1 MASCDKIK
9 RYIKRGID
17 MKNIKSNLRYFL
29 SRVDHSTQLTAA
41 SLIVMLLSIF
51 IVGVIH
57 GAVSGYIQ
65 AILVV
70 ISLILFVYLFL
81 LLGEKA
87 GKYTTDLQYRID
99 RGTDNSFVEYPLGIL
114 LYDEDRQVQWVNP
127 YFVEKTGLEPIY
139 SMNIADISPELL
151 SFVTTDEEEDAEHG
165 SSKTIKIGHKYYLV
179 QVQRELRV
187 IYLFE
192 ITQYSEMENRYENN
206 RSVIGQVYL
215 DNYAEITQSMSDRD
229 VSNLDNYVTNELTN
243 WATHEKM
250 YLKRIDDD
258 HFFILAY
265 SGKLFNAEEQGFK
278 VLDTIREYTSQ
289 QNVPLT
295 LSMGFSYGVDD
306 LSVLSE
312 EAQKNLN
319 LALGRGGDQVVVRG
333 IGEKARFYGG
343 NTDPMEK
350 RTRVRARMISE
361 ALQELLKDSD
371 QVIVMGH
378 NHPDMDVIGSSLGI
392 RRIAAMNNTPCKIVV
407 DRKSLHTDVARLLDL
422 IKKEDPEA
430 DKDIITSDE
439 SNNAVTSNTLLVMV
453 DHSKQSISINPK
465 LFEQGS
471 EKIVVID
478 HHRRGEEFPE
488 NPMLIYIEPYASSTS
503 ELITEMLEYQPKNKK
518 SIDKIEATS
527 MLAGITVDTKS
538 FSLRTGT
545 RTFDAASYLRSV
557 GADETLI
564 QEILKENVNSFIER
578 NHLIESI
585 TMVGDNMA
593 VCFGENDKNYDPVI
607 VAQAADTLLSL
618 NGVEASFVISKR
630 PDGRVGI
637 SARSLGKVNVQVIM
651 EKMGGGGHL
660 SDAAT
665 QIPDASV
672 DDAKEQLI
680 EVLSDMQN
688 NK

>member
-1 MASCDKIK
+1 
-9 RYIKRGID
+9 
-17 MKNIKSNLRYFL
+17 MKKLKSNLKFFL
-29 SRVDHSTQLTAA
+29 SRVDHSTQLTAV
-41 SLIVMLLSIF
+41 SLIVMLLSILV
-51 IVGVIH
+51 VGLFH
-57 GAVSGYIQ
+57 GSISGYIQ
-65 AILVV
+65 AILVI
-70 ISLILFVYLFL
+70 ISLVLFVYLFL

-87 GKYTTDLQYRID
+87 GKYTNNLQYRID

-114 LYDEDRQVQWVNP
+114 LYDTDKQIQWVNP
-127 YFVEKTGLEPIY
+127 YFVEKTGFNPSN
-139 SMNIADISPELL
+139 SMSVKDISAELSKL
-151 SFVTTDEEEDAEHG
+151 IDEDNHAD
-165 SSKTIKIGHKYYLV
+165 SKTIQIDDKYFLV
-179 QVQRELRV
+179 QVQSELKV

-192 ITQYSEMENRYENN
+192 ITHYSKIEKRYEDN

-229 VSNLDNYVTNELTN
+229 VSNLDNYITNELSN
-243 WATHEKM
+243 WASKEQM
-250 YLKRIDDD
+250 FLKRIDDD
-258 HFFILAY
+258 HFFIMAY
-265 SGKLFNAEEQGFK
+265 TGRIFDMEKNGFK
-278 VLDTIREYTSQ
+278 ILDVIREFTSQ

-306 LSVLSE
+306 LHKLND

-319 LALGRGGDQVVVRG
+319 LALGRGGDQVVVKE

-378 NHPDMDVIGSSLGI
+378 SHPDMDVLGSSLGI
-392 RRIAAMNNTPCKIVV
+392 RRIAMMNNTPCKVV
-407 DRKSLHTDVARLLDL
+407 INPNTLHSDVSRLLGMID
-422 IKKEDPEA
+422 KDPEIK
-430 DKDIITSDE
+430 KDIITPDE
-439 SNNAVTSNTLLVMV
+439 SIAIRTSKTLIVMV
-453 DHSKQSISINPK
+453 DHSKQSISINPDLYK
-465 LFEQGS
+465 GEN

-478 HHRRGEEFPE
+478 HHRRSEEFPE

-518 SIDKIEATS
+518 AIEKIEATAL
-527 MLAGITVDTKS
+527 LAGITVDTKS

-557 GADETLI
+557 GADETVI
-564 QEILKENVNSFIER
+564 QNVLKENIDSFIQR
-578 NHLIESI
+578 NHLIETV
-585 TMVGDNMA
+585 TMVNGNMA
-593 VCFGENDKNYDPVI
+593 VCFGEEDKSYDPVI

-618 NGVEASFVISKR
+618 DNVEASFVISKR

-637 SARSLGKVNVQVIM
+637 SARSLGNVNVQVIM
-651 EKMGGGGHL
+651 EKLGGGGHL

-665 QIPDASV
+665 QIPDSTV
-672 DDAKEQLI
+672 DDVKRQLI
-680 EVLSDMQN
+680 DVLTGSD
-688 NK
+688 KK

>member
-1 MASCDKIK
+1 MKKIK
-9 RYIKRGID
+9 A
-17 MKNIKSNLRYFL
+17 NLKFFL
-29 SRVDHSTQLTAA
+29 SRVDHSTQLTAV
-41 SLIVMLLSIF
+41 SLIVMLFSIL
-51 IVGVIH
+51 IVGLIH
-57 GAVSGYIQ
+57 GSVAGYIQ
-65 AILVV
+65 AILII

-87 GKYTTDLQYRID
+87 GKYTNNLQYRID

-114 LYDEDRQVQWVNP
+114 LYDSDKQIQWVNP
-127 YFVEKTGLEPIY
+127 YFVEETGFNPAN
-139 SMNIADISPELL
+139 SMTIADVSSEL
-151 SFVTTDEEEDAEHG
+151 SSMIDNEVDAGDTTIQIDD
-165 SSKTIKIGHKYYLV
+165 KYYLV
-179 QVQRELRV
+179 RVQAELKV
-187 IYLFE
+187 IYLMN
-192 ITQYSEMENRYENN
+192 ITHYTKIEKRYEEN

-229 VSNLDNYVTNELTN
+229 VSNLDNYITNELSN
-243 WATHEKM
+243 WASEQQM
-250 YLKRIDDD
+250 FLKRIDDD
-258 HFFILAY
+258 HFFIMAY
-265 SGKLFNAEEQGFK
+265 TGRIFDMEKNGFK
-278 VLDTIREYTSQ
+278 ILDVIREYTSQ

-306 LSVLSE
+306 LHKLND

-319 LALGRGGDQVVVRG
+319 LALGRGGDQVVVKE

-378 NHPDMDVIGSSLGI
+378 SHPDMDVLGSSLGI
-392 RRIAAMNNTPCKIVV
+392 RRISMMNNTPCKIVINPNT
-407 DRKSLHTDVARLLDL
+407 LHSDVSRLLGMID
-422 IKKEDPEA
+422 EDPEIK
-430 DKDIITSDE
+430 KDIISPEE
-439 SNNAVTSNTLLVMV
+439 SETIKTPRTLIVMV
-453 DHSKQSISINPK
+453 DHSKQSISINPD
-465 LFEQGS
+465 LFNGDNN
-471 EKIVVID
+471 KVVVID

-518 SIDKIEATS
+518 AIEKIEATAL
-527 MLAGITVDTKS
+527 LAGITVDTKS

-557 GADETLI
+557 GADETVI
-564 QEILKENVNSFIER
+564 QNVLKENIDSFIQKS
-578 NHLIESI
+578 HLIETI
-585 TMVGDNMA
+585 TMVNGNMA
-593 VCFGENDKNYDPVI
+593 VCFGEEDKSYDPVI

-618 NGVEASFVISKR
+618 DNVEASFVISKR

-637 SARSLGKVNVQVIM
+637 SARSLGNVNVQVIM
-651 EKMGGGGHL
+651 EKLGGGGHL

-665 QIPDASV
+665 QISDSTV
-672 DDAKEQLI
+672 EDAKNQLVD
-680 EVLSDMQN
+680 VLTESN
-688 NK
+688 NKN

>member
-1 MASCDKIK
+1 
-9 RYIKRGID
+9 
-17 MKNIKSNLRYFL
+17 MKKIKSNLKFFL
-29 SRVDHSTQLTAA
+29 SRVDHSTQLTAI
-41 SLIVMLLSIF
+41 SLIVMLLSILV
-51 IVGVIH
+51 VGLFH
-57 GAVSGYIQ
+57 GSISGYIQ
-65 AILVV
+65 AILVI
-70 ISLILFVYLFL
+70 ISLVLFVYLFL

-87 GKYTTDLQYRID
+87 GKYTNNLQYRID

-114 LYDEDRQVQWVNP
+114 LYDTDKQIQWVNP
-127 YFVEKTGLEPIY
+127 YFVEKTGFNPSN
-139 SMNIADISPELL
+139 SMSVKDISAELSKL
-151 SFVTTDEEEDAEHG
+151 IDEDNHAD
-165 SSKTIKIGHKYYLV
+165 SKTIQIDDKYFLV
-179 QVQRELRV
+179 QVQSELKV

-192 ITQYSEMENRYENN
+192 ITHYSKIEKRYEDN

-229 VSNLDNYVTNELTN
+229 VSNLDNYITNELSN
-243 WATHEKM
+243 WASKEQM
-250 YLKRIDDD
+250 FLKRIDDD
-258 HFFILAY
+258 HFFIMAY
-265 SGKLFNAEEQGFK
+265 TGRIFDMEKNGFK
-278 VLDTIREYTSQ
+278 ILDIIREFTSQ

-306 LSVLSE
+306 LHKLND

-319 LALGRGGDQVVVRG
+319 LALGRGGDQVVVKE

-378 NHPDMDVIGSSLGI
+378 SHPDMDVLGSSLGI
-392 RRIAAMNNTPCKIVV
+392 RRIAMMNNTPCKVV
-407 DRKSLHTDVARLLDL
+407 INPNTLHSDVSRLLGMID
-422 IKKEDPEA
+422 KDPEIK
-430 DKDIITSDE
+430 KDIITPDE
-439 SNNAVTSNTLLVMV
+439 SIAIRTSKTLIVMV
-453 DHSKQSISINPK
+453 DHSKQSISINPDLYK
-465 LFEQGS
+465 GEN

-478 HHRRGEEFPE
+478 HHRRSEEFPE

-518 SIDKIEATS
+518 AIEKIEATAL
-527 MLAGITVDTKS
+527 LAGITVDTKS

-557 GADETLI
+557 GADETVI
-564 QEILKENVNSFIER
+564 QNVLKENIDSFIQR
-578 NHLIESI
+578 NHLIETV
-585 TMVGDNMA
+585 TMVNGNMA
-593 VCFGENDKNYDPVI
+593 VCFGEEDKPYDPVI

-618 NGVEASFVISKR
+618 DNVEASFVISKR

-637 SARSLGKVNVQVIM
+637 SARSLGNVNVQVIM
-651 EKMGGGGHL
+651 EKLGGGGHL

-665 QIPDASV
+665 QIPDSTV
-672 DDAKEQLI
+672 DDVKRQLI
-680 EVLSDMQN
+680 DVLTSSD
-688 NK
+688 KK

>member
-1 MASCDKIK
+1 
-9 RYIKRGID
+9 
-17 MKNIKSNLRYFL
+17 MKKLKSNLKFFL
-29 SRVDHSTQLTAA
+29 SRVDHSTQLTAV
-41 SLIVMLLSIF
+41 SLIVMLLSILV
-51 IVGVIH
+51 VGLFH
-57 GAVSGYIQ
+57 GSISGYIQ
-65 AILVV
+65 AILVI
-70 ISLILFVYLFL
+70 ISLVLFVYLFL

-87 GKYTTDLQYRID
+87 GKYTNNLQYRID

-114 LYDEDRQVQWVNP
+114 LYDTDKQIQWVNP
-127 YFVEKTGLEPIY
+127 YFVEKTGFNPSN
-139 SMNIADISPELL
+139 SMSVKDISAELSKL
-151 SFVTTDEEEDAEHG
+151 IDEDNHAD
-165 SSKTIKIGHKYYLV
+165 SKTIQIDDKYFLV
-179 QVQRELRV
+179 QVQSELKV

-192 ITQYSEMENRYENN
+192 ITHYSKIEKRYEDN

-229 VSNLDNYVTNELTN
+229 VSNLDNYITNELSN
-243 WATHEKM
+243 WASKEQM
-250 YLKRIDDD
+250 FLKRIDDD
-258 HFFILAY
+258 HFFIMAY
-265 SGKLFNAEEQGFK
+265 TGRIFDMEKNGFK
-278 VLDTIREYTSQ
+278 ILDIIREFTSQ

-306 LSVLSE
+306 LHKLND

-319 LALGRGGDQVVVRG
+319 LALGRGGDQVVVKE

-378 NHPDMDVIGSSLGI
+378 SHPDMDVLGSSLGI
-392 RRIAAMNNTPCKIVV
+392 RRIAMMNNTPCKVV
-407 DRKSLHTDVARLLDL
+407 INPNTLHSDVSRLLGMID
-422 IKKEDPEA
+422 KDPEIK
-430 DKDIITSDE
+430 KDIITPDE
-439 SNNAVTSNTLLVMV
+439 SIAIRTSKTLIVMV
-453 DHSKQSISINPK
+453 DHSKQSISINPDLYK
-465 LFEQGS
+465 GEN

-478 HHRRGEEFPE
+478 HHRRSEEFPE

-518 SIDKIEATS
+518 AIEKIEATAL
-527 MLAGITVDTKS
+527 LAGITVDTKS

-557 GADETLI
+557 GADETVI
-564 QEILKENVNSFIER
+564 QNVLKENIGSFIQR
-578 NHLIESI
+578 NHLIETV
-585 TMVGDNMA
+585 TMVNGNMA
-593 VCFGENDKNYDPVI
+593 VCFGEEDKSYDPVI

-618 NGVEASFVISKR
+618 DNVEASFVISKR

-637 SARSLGKVNVQVIM
+637 SARSLGNVNVQVIM
-651 EKMGGGGHL
+651 EKLGGGGHL

-665 QIPDASV
+665 QIPDSTV
-672 DDAKEQLI
+672 DDVKRQLI
-680 EVLSDMQN
+680 DVLTGSD
-688 NK
+688 KK

>member
-1 MASCDKIK
+1 MKKIK
-9 RYIKRGID
+9 A
-17 MKNIKSNLRYFL
+17 NLKFFL
-29 SRVDHSTQLTAA
+29 SRVDHSTQLTAV
-41 SLIVMLLSIF
+41 SLIVMLLSIL
-51 IVGVIH
+51 IVGLIRGSV
-57 GAVSGYIQ
+57 AGYIQ
-65 AILVV
+65 AILII

-87 GKYTTDLQYRID
+87 GKYTNNLQYRID

-114 LYDEDRQVQWVNP
+114 LYDTDKQVQWVNP
-127 YFVEKTGLEPIY
+127 YFVEETGFNPSN
-139 SMNIADISPELL
+139 SMTIGDISSELSSL
-151 SFVTTDEEEDAEHG
+151 IDDEEHAG
-165 SSKTIKIGHKYYLV
+165 NKTIQIDDKYYLV
-179 QVQRELRV
+179 QVQTELKV
-187 IYLFE
+187 IYLMD
-192 ITQYSEMENRYENN
+192 ITHYSKIEKRYEGN

-229 VSNLDNYVTNELTN
+229 ISNLDNYITNELSN
-243 WATHEKM
+243 WASEQQM
-250 YLKRIDDD
+250 FLKRIDDD
-258 HFFILAY
+258 HFFIMAY
-265 SGKLFNAEEQGFK
+265 TGKIFDMEKNGFK
-278 VLDTIREYTSQ
+278 ILDVIREYTSQ

-306 LSVLSE
+306 LHKLND

-319 LALGRGGDQVVVRG
+319 LALGRGGDQVVVKE

-378 NHPDMDVIGSSLGI
+378 SHPDMDVLGSSLGI
-392 RRIAAMNNTPCKIVV
+392 RRIAMMNNTSCKIVINPNT
-407 DRKSLHTDVARLLDL
+407 LHSDVSRLLGMID
-422 IKKEDPEA
+422 EDP
-430 DKDIITSDE
+430 DIKKDIISPAE
-439 SNNAVTSNTLLVMV
+439 SEEIKTPKTLIVMV
-453 DHSKQSISINPK
+453 DHSKQSISINPD
-465 LFEQGS
+465 LFRGDNN
-471 EKIVVID
+471 KVVVID

-518 SIDKIEATS
+518 AIEKIEATAL
-527 MLAGITVDTKS
+527 LAGITVDTKS

-557 GADETLI
+557 GADEAVI
-564 QEILKENVNSFIER
+564 QNVLKENIDSFIQKS
-578 NHLIESI
+578 HLIETI
-585 TMVGDNMA
+585 TMINGNMA
-593 VCFGENDKNYDPVI
+593 VCFGEEDKSYDPVI

-618 NGVEASFVISKR
+618 DNVEASFVISKR

-637 SARSLGKVNVQVIM
+637 SARSLGNVNVQVIM
-651 EKMGGGGHL
+651 EKLGGGGHL

-665 QIPDASV
+665 QISDSTV
-672 DDAKEQLI
+672 EDVKNQLI
-680 EVLSDMQN
+680 AVLTDS
-688 NK
+688 KKKS

>member
-1 MASCDKIK
+1 MKKIK
-9 RYIKRGID
+9 A
-17 MKNIKSNLRYFL
+17 NLKFFL
-29 SRVDHSTQLTAA
+29 SRVDHSTQLTAV
-41 SLIVMLLSIF
+41 SLIVMLFSIL
-51 IVGVIH
+51 IVGLIH
-57 GAVSGYIQ
+57 GSVAGYIQ
-65 AILVV
+65 AILVI

-87 GKYTTDLQYRID
+87 GKYTNNLQYRID

-114 LYDEDRQVQWVNP
+114 LYDTDKQIQWVNP
-127 YFVEKTGLEPIY
+127 YFVEETGFNPSN
-139 SMNIADISPELL
+139 SMTIGDVSAKLASMVDG
-151 SFVTTDEEEDAEHG
+151 EDPAG
-165 SSKTIKIGHKYYLV
+165 NQTIQIDDKYYLV
-179 QVQRELRV
+179 QVQTELKV
-187 IYLFE
+187 IYLMD
-192 ITQYSEMENRYENN
+192 ITHYSKIEKRYEEN

-229 VSNLDNYVTNELTN
+229 ISNLDNYITNELSN
-243 WATHEKM
+243 WASEQQM
-250 YLKRIDDD
+250 FLKRIDDD
-258 HFFILAY
+258 HFFIMAY
-265 SGKLFNAEEQGFK
+265 TGRIFDMEKNGFK
-278 VLDTIREYTSQ
+278 ILDIIREYTSQ

-306 LSVLSE
+306 LHKLND

-319 LALGRGGDQVVVRG
+319 LALGRGGDQVVVKE

-378 NHPDMDVIGSSLGI
+378 SHPDMDVLGSSLGI
-392 RRIAAMNNTPCKIVV
+392 RRIAMMNNTPCKIVINPNT
-407 DRKSLHTDVARLLDL
+407 LHSDVSRLLGMID
-422 IKKEDPEA
+422 EDPNIK
-430 DKDIITSDE
+430 KDIISPEE
-439 SNNAVTSNTLLVMV
+439 SETIKTPRTLIVMV
-453 DHSKQSISINPK
+453 DHSKQSISINPD
-465 LFEQGS
+465 LFNGDNN
-471 EKIVVID
+471 KVVVID

-518 SIDKIEATS
+518 AIEKIEATAL
-527 MLAGITVDTKS
+527 LAGITVDTKS

-557 GADETLI
+557 GADETVI
-564 QEILKENVNSFIER
+564 QNVLKENIDSFIQKS
-578 NHLIESI
+578 HLIETI
-585 TMVGDNMA
+585 TMVNGNMA
-593 VCFGENDKNYDPVI
+593 VCFGEEDQSYDPVI

-618 NGVEASFVISKR
+618 DNVEASFVISKR

-637 SARSLGKVNVQVIM
+637 SARSLGNVNVQVIM
-651 EKMGGGGHL
+651 EKLGGGGHL

-665 QIPDASV
+665 QISDSTVEDVKNQLV
-672 DDAKEQLI
+672 D
-680 EVLSDMQN
+680 VLTES
-688 NK
+688 NKKN

>member
-1 MASCDKIK
+1 
-9 RYIKRGID
+9 
-17 MKNIKSNLRYFL
+17 MKKIKSNLKFFL
-29 SRVDHSTQLTAA
+29 SRVDHSTQLTAI
-41 SLIVMLLSIF
+41 SLIVMLLSILV
-51 IVGVIH
+51 VGLFH
-57 GAVSGYIQ
+57 GSISGYIQ
-65 AILVV
+65 AILVI
-70 ISLILFVYLFL
+70 ISLVLFVYLFL

-87 GKYTTDLQYRID
+87 GKYTNNLQYRID

-114 LYDEDRQVQWVNP
+114 LYDTDKQIQWVNP
-127 YFVEKTGLEPIY
+127 YFVEKTGFNPSN
-139 SMNIADISPELL
+139 SMSVKDISAELSKL
-151 SFVTTDEEEDAEHG
+151 IDEDNHADN
-165 SSKTIKIGHKYYLV
+165 KTIQIDDKYFLV
-179 QVQRELRV
+179 QVQSELKV

-192 ITQYSEMENRYENN
+192 ITHYSKIEKRYEDN

-229 VSNLDNYVTNELTN
+229 VSNLDNYITNELSN
-243 WATHEKM
+243 WASKEQM
-250 YLKRIDDD
+250 FLKRIDDD
-258 HFFILAY
+258 HFFIMAY
-265 SGKLFNAEEQGFK
+265 TGRIFDMEKNGFK
-278 VLDTIREYTSQ
+278 ILDIIREFTSQ

-306 LSVLSE
+306 LHKLND

-319 LALGRGGDQVVVRG
+319 LALGRGGDQVVVKE

-378 NHPDMDVIGSSLGI
+378 SHPDMDVLGSSLGI
-392 RRIAAMNNTPCKIVV
+392 RRIAMMNNTPCKVV
-407 DRKSLHTDVARLLDL
+407 INPNTLHSDVSRLLGMID
-422 IKKEDPEA
+422 KDPEIK
-430 DKDIITSDE
+430 KDIITPDE
-439 SNNAVTSNTLLVMV
+439 SIAIRTSKTLIVMV
-453 DHSKQSISINPK
+453 DHSKQSISINPDLYK
-465 LFEQGS
+465 GEN

-478 HHRRGEEFPE
+478 HHRRSEEFPE

-518 SIDKIEATS
+518 AIEKIEATAL
-527 MLAGITVDTKS
+527 LAGITVDTKS

-557 GADETLI
+557 GADETVI
-564 QEILKENVNSFIER
+564 QNVLKENIDSFIQR
-578 NHLIESI
+578 NHLIETV
-585 TMVGDNMA
+585 TMVNGNMA
-593 VCFGENDKNYDPVI
+593 VCFGEEDKPYDPVI

-618 NGVEASFVISKR
+618 DNVEASFVISKR

-637 SARSLGKVNVQVIM
+637 SARSLGNVNVQVIM
-651 EKMGGGGHL
+651 EKLGGGGHL

-665 QIPDASV
+665 QIPDSTV
-672 DDAKEQLI
+672 DDVKRQLI
-680 EVLSDMQN
+680 DVLTSSD
-688 NK
+688 KK

>member
-1 MASCDKIK
+1 
-9 RYIKRGID
+9 
-17 MKNIKSNLRYFL
+17 MKKIKSNLKFFL
-29 SRVDHSTQLTAA
+29 SRVDHSTQLTAI
-41 SLIVMLLSIF
+41 SLIVMLLSILV
-51 IVGVIH
+51 VGLFH
-57 GAVSGYIQ
+57 GSISGYIQ
-65 AILVV
+65 AILVI
-70 ISLILFVYLFL
+70 ISLVLFVYLFL

-87 GKYTTDLQYRID
+87 GKYTNNLQYRID

-114 LYDEDRQVQWVNP
+114 LYDTDKQIQWVNP
-127 YFVEKTGLEPIY
+127 YFVEKTGFNPSN
-139 SMNIADISPELL
+139 SMSVKDISAELSKL
-151 SFVTTDEEEDAEHG
+151 IDEDNHAD
-165 SSKTIKIGHKYYLV
+165 SKTIQIDDKYFLV
-179 QVQRELRV
+179 QVQSELKV

-192 ITQYSEMENRYENN
+192 ITHYSKIEKRYEDN

-229 VSNLDNYVTNELTN
+229 VSNLDNYITNELSN
-243 WATHEKM
+243 WASKEQM
-250 YLKRIDDD
+250 FLKRIDDD
-258 HFFILAY
+258 HFFIMAY
-265 SGKLFNAEEQGFK
+265 TGRIFDMEKNGFK
-278 VLDTIREYTSQ
+278 ILDIIREFTSQ

-306 LSVLSE
+306 LHKLND

-319 LALGRGGDQVVVRG
+319 LALGRGGDQVVVKE

-378 NHPDMDVIGSSLGI
+378 SHPDMDVLGSSLGI
-392 RRIAAMNNTPCKIVV
+392 RRIAMMNNTPCKVV
-407 DRKSLHTDVARLLDL
+407 INPNTLHSDVSRLLGMIDKNPE
-422 IKKEDPEA
+422 IK
-430 DKDIITSDE
+430 KDIITPDE
-439 SNNAVTSNTLLVMV
+439 SIAIRTSKTLIVMV
-453 DHSKQSISINPK
+453 DHSKQSISINPDLYK
-465 LFEQGS
+465 GEN

-478 HHRRGEEFPE
+478 HHRRSEEFPE

-518 SIDKIEATS
+518 AIEKIEATAL
-527 MLAGITVDTKS
+527 LAGITVDTKS

-557 GADETLI
+557 GADETVI
-564 QEILKENVNSFIER
+564 QNVLKENIDSFIQR
-578 NHLIESI
+578 NHLIETV
-585 TMVGDNMA
+585 TMVNGNMA
-593 VCFGENDKNYDPVI
+593 VCFGEEDKPYDPVI

-618 NGVEASFVISKR
+618 DNVEASFVISKR

-637 SARSLGKVNVQVIM
+637 SARSLGNVNVQVIM
-651 EKMGGGGHL
+651 EKLGGGGHL

-665 QIPDASV
+665 QIPDSTV
-672 DDAKEQLI
+672 DDVKRQLI
-680 EVLSDMQN
+680 DVLTSSD
-688 NK
+688 KK

>member
-1 MASCDKIK
+1 MKKIK
-9 RYIKRGID
+9 A
-17 MKNIKSNLRYFL
+17 NLKFFL
-29 SRVDHSTQLTAA
+29 SRVDHSTQLTAV
-41 SLIVMLLSIF
+41 SLIVMLFSIL
-51 IVGVIH
+51 IVGLIH
-57 GAVSGYIQ
+57 GSVAGYIQ
-65 AILVV
+65 AILVI

-87 GKYTTDLQYRID
+87 GKYTNNLQYRID

-114 LYDEDRQVQWVNP
+114 LYDTDKQIQWVNP
-127 YFVEKTGLEPIY
+127 YFVEETGFNPSN
-139 SMNIADISPELL
+139 SMTIGDVSAKLASMVDG
-151 SFVTTDEEEDAEHG
+151 EDPAG
-165 SSKTIKIGHKYYLV
+165 NQTIQIDDKYYLV
-179 QVQRELRV
+179 QVQTELKV
-187 IYLFE
+187 IYLMD
-192 ITQYSEMENRYENN
+192 ITHYSKIEKRYEEN

-229 VSNLDNYVTNELTN
+229 ISNLDNYITNELSN
-243 WATHEKM
+243 WASEQQM
-250 YLKRIDDD
+250 FLKRIDDD
-258 HFFILAY
+258 HFFIMAY
-265 SGKLFNAEEQGFK
+265 TGRIFDMEKNGFK
-278 VLDTIREYTSQ
+278 ILDIIREYTSQ

-306 LSVLSE
+306 LHKLND

-319 LALGRGGDQVVVRG
+319 LALGRGGDQVVVKE

-378 NHPDMDVIGSSLGI
+378 SHPDMDVLGSSLGI
-392 RRIAAMNNTPCKIVV
+392 RRIAMMNNTPCKIVINPNT
-407 DRKSLHTDVARLLDL
+407 LHSDVSRLLGMID
-422 IKKEDPEA
+422 EDPNIK
-430 DKDIITSDE
+430 KDIISPEE
-439 SNNAVTSNTLLVMV
+439 SETIKTPRTLIVMV
-453 DHSKQSISINPK
+453 DHSKQSISINPD
-465 LFEQGS
+465 LFKGDNN
-471 EKIVVID
+471 KVVVID

-518 SIDKIEATS
+518 AIEKIEATAL
-527 MLAGITVDTKS
+527 LAGITVDTKS

-557 GADETLI
+557 GADETVI
-564 QEILKENVNSFIER
+564 QNVLKENIDSFIQKS
-578 NHLIESI
+578 HLIETI
-585 TMVGDNMA
+585 TMVNGNMA
-593 VCFGENDKNYDPVI
+593 VCFGEEDQSYDPVI

-618 NGVEASFVISKR
+618 DNVEASFVISKR

-637 SARSLGKVNVQVIM
+637 SARSLGNVNVQVIM
-651 EKMGGGGHL
+651 EKLGGGGHL

-665 QIPDASV
+665 QISDSTVEDVKNQLV
-672 DDAKEQLI
+672 D
-680 EVLSDMQN
+680 VLTES
-688 NK
+688 NKKN

>member
-1 MASCDKIK
+1 
-9 RYIKRGID
+9 
-17 MKNIKSNLRYFL
+17 MKKLKSNLKFFL
-29 SRVDHSTQLTAA
+29 SRVDHSTQLTAV
-41 SLIVMLLSIF
+41 SLIVMLLSILV
-51 IVGVIH
+51 VGLFH
-57 GAVSGYIQ
+57 GSISGYIQ
-65 AILVV
+65 AILVI
-70 ISLILFVYLFL
+70 ISLVLFVYLFL

-87 GKYTTDLQYRID
+87 GKYTNNLQYRID

-114 LYDEDRQVQWVNP
+114 LYDTDKQIQWVNP
-127 YFVEKTGLEPIY
+127 YFVEKTGFNPSN
-139 SMNIADISPELL
+139 SMSVKDISAELSKL
-151 SFVTTDEEEDAEHG
+151 IDEDNHAD
-165 SSKTIKIGHKYYLV
+165 SKTIQIDDKYFLV
-179 QVQRELRV
+179 QVQSELKV

-192 ITQYSEMENRYENN
+192 ITHYSKIEKRYEDN

-229 VSNLDNYVTNELTN
+229 VSNLDNYITNELSN
-243 WATHEKM
+243 WASKEQM
-250 YLKRIDDD
+250 FLKRIDDD
-258 HFFILAY
+258 HFFIMAY
-265 SGKLFNAEEQGFK
+265 TGRIFDMEKNGFK
-278 VLDTIREYTSQ
+278 ILDIIREFTSQ

-306 LSVLSE
+306 LHKLND

-319 LALGRGGDQVVVRG
+319 LALGRGGDQVVVKE

-378 NHPDMDVIGSSLGI
+378 SHPDMDVLGSSLGI
-392 RRIAAMNNTPCKIVV
+392 RRIAMMNNTPCKVV
-407 DRKSLHTDVARLLDL
+407 INPNTLHSDVSRLLGMID
-422 IKKEDPEA
+422 KDPEIK
-430 DKDIITSDE
+430 KDIITPDE
-439 SNNAVTSNTLLVMV
+439 SIAIRTSKTLIVMV
-453 DHSKQSISINPK
+453 DHSKQSISINPDLYK
-465 LFEQGS
+465 GEN

-478 HHRRGEEFPE
+478 HHRRSEEFPE

-518 SIDKIEATS
+518 AIEKIEATAL
-527 MLAGITVDTKS
+527 LAGITVDTKS

-557 GADETLI
+557 GADETVI
-564 QEILKENVNSFIER
+564 QNVLKENIDSFIQR
-578 NHLIESI
+578 NHLIETV
-585 TMVGDNMA
+585 TMVNGNMA
-593 VCFGENDKNYDPVI
+593 VCFGEEDKSYDPVI

-618 NGVEASFVISKR
+618 DNVEASFVISKR

-637 SARSLGKVNVQVIM
+637 SARSLGNVNVQVIM
-651 EKMGGGGHL
+651 EKLGGGGHL

-665 QIPDASV
+665 QIPDSTV
-672 DDAKEQLI
+672 DDVKRQLI
-680 EVLSDMQN
+680 DVLTGSD
-688 NK
+688 KK

>member
-1 MASCDKIK
+1 MKKIK
-9 RYIKRGID
+9 A
-17 MKNIKSNLRYFL
+17 NLKFFL
-29 SRVDHSTQLTAA
+29 SRVDHSTQLTAV
-41 SLIVMLLSIF
+41 SLIVMLLSIL
-51 IVGVIH
+51 IVGLIH
-57 GAVSGYIQ
+57 GSVAGYIQ
-65 AILVV
+65 AILII

-87 GKYTTDLQYRID
+87 GKYTNNLQYRID

-114 LYDEDRQVQWVNP
+114 LYDTEKQIQWVNP
-127 YFVEKTGLEPIY
+127 YFVEETGFNPSN
-139 SMNIADISPELL
+139 SMNIGDVSSELASL
-151 SFVTTDEEEDAEHG
+151 IDDDEHAGNE
-165 SSKTIKIGHKYYLV
+165 TIQIDDKYYLV
-179 QVQRELRV
+179 QVQTELQV
-187 IYLFE
+187 IYLLD
-192 ITQYSEMENRYENN
+192 ITHYSKIEKRYEGN

-229 VSNLDNYVTNELTN
+229 ISNLDNYITNELSN
-243 WATHEKM
+243 WASEQQM
-250 YLKRIDDD
+250 FLKRIDDD
-258 HFFILAY
+258 HFFIMAY
-265 SGKLFNAEEQGFK
+265 TGRIFDMEKNGFK
-278 VLDTIREYTSQ
+278 ILDKIREYTSQ

-306 LSVLSE
+306 LHKLND

-319 LALGRGGDQVVVRG
+319 LALGRGGDQVVVKE

-378 NHPDMDVIGSSLGI
+378 NHPDMDVLGSSLGI
-392 RRIAAMNNTPCKIVV
+392 RRIAMMNNTTCKIVINPNT
-407 DRKSLHTDVARLLDL
+407 LHSDVSRLLGMID
-422 IKKEDPEA
+422 EDP
-430 DKDIITSDE
+430 DISKDIISPEE
-439 SNNAVTSNTLLVMV
+439 SEAIKTPKTLIVMV
-453 DHSKQSISINPK
+453 DHSKQSISINPG
-465 LFEQGS
+465 LFKGDNN
-471 EKIVVID
+471 KVVVID

-518 SIDKIEATS
+518 AIEKIEATAL
-527 MLAGITVDTKS
+527 LAGITVDTKS

-557 GADETLI
+557 GADETVI
-564 QEILKENVNSFIER
+564 QNVLKENIDSFIQKS
-578 NHLIESI
+578 HLIETI
-585 TMVGDNMA
+585 TMVNSNMA
-593 VCFGENDKNYDPVI
+593 VCFGEEDKTYDPVI

-618 NGVEASFVISKR
+618 DNVEASFVISKR

-637 SARSLGKVNVQVIM
+637 SARSLGNVNVQVIM
-651 EKMGGGGHL
+651 EKLGGGGHL

-665 QIPDASV
+665 QISDSTVDAV
-672 DDAKEQLI
+672 KGQLI
-680 EVLSDMQN
+680 DVLTES
-688 NK
+688 NKKS

>member
-1 MASCDKIK
+1 MKKIK
-9 RYIKRGID
+9 A
-17 MKNIKSNLRYFL
+17 NLKFFL
-29 SRVDHSTQLTAA
+29 SRVDHSTQLTAF
-41 SLIVMLLSIF
+41 SLIVMLMSIL
-51 IVGVIH
+51 IVGLIH
-57 GAVSGYIQ
+57 GSVAGYIQ
-65 AILVV
+65 AILVI

-87 GKYTTDLQYRID
+87 GKYTNNLQYRID

-114 LYDEDRQVQWVNP
+114 LYDSDKHIQWVNP
-127 YFVEKTGLEPIY
+127 YFVEETGFNPSN
-139 SMNIADISPELL
+139 SMNIGDISSELSSL
-151 SFVTTDEEEDAEHG
+151 IDDEVHAG
-165 SSKTIKIGHKYYLV
+165 NKTIQIDDKYYLV
-179 QVQRELRV
+179 QVQTELKV
-187 IYLFE
+187 IYLLD
-192 ITQYSEMENRYENN
+192 ITHYSKIEKRYEDN

-229 VSNLDNYVTNELTN
+229 ISNLDNYITNELSN
-243 WATHEKM
+243 WASEQQM
-250 YLKRIDDD
+250 FLKRIDDD
-258 HFFILAY
+258 HFFIMAY
-265 SGKLFNAEEQGFK
+265 TGRIFDMEKNGFK
-278 VLDTIREYTSQ
+278 ILDVIREYTSQ

-306 LSVLSE
+306 LNKLNT

-319 LALGRGGDQVVVRG
+319 LALGRGGDQVVVKE

-378 NHPDMDVIGSSLGI
+378 ARPDMDVLGSSLGI
-392 RRIAAMNNTPCKIVV
+392 RRIAMMNNTPCKIVIN
-407 DRKSLHTDVARLLDL
+407 KSTLHSDVSRLLGMID
-422 IKKEDPEA
+422 EDPEIK
-430 DKDIITSDE
+430 KDIITPEE
-439 SNNAVTSNTLLVMV
+439 SEAIKTPKTLLVMV
-453 DHSKQSISINPK
+453 DLSKQSISIDPN
-465 LFEQGS
+465 LFSGDNN
-471 EKIVVID
+471 KVVVID

-518 SIDKIEATS
+518 AIEKIEATAL
-527 MLAGITVDTKS
+527 LAGITVDTKS

-557 GADETLI
+557 GADETVI
-564 QEILKENVNSFIER
+564 QNVLKENIDSFIQKS
-578 NHLIESI
+578 HLIETI
-585 TMVGDNMA
+585 TMVNSNMA
-593 VCFGENDKNYDPVI
+593 VCFGEEDKTYDPVI

-618 NGVEASFVISKR
+618 DNVEASFVISKR

-637 SARSLGKVNVQVIM
+637 SARSLGNVNVQVVM
-651 EKMGGGGHL
+651 EKLGGGGHL

-665 QIPDASV
+665 QISDSTV
-672 DDAKEQLI
+672 EEVKNQLI
-680 EVLSDMQN
+680 DVLTDS
-688 NK
+688 NKKN

>member
-1 MASCDKIK
+1 
-9 RYIKRGID
+9 
-17 MKNIKSNLRYFL
+17 MKKIKSNLKFFL
-29 SRVDHSTQLTAA
+29 SRVDHSTQLTAI
-41 SLIVMLLSIF
+41 SLIVMLLSILV
-51 IVGVIH
+51 VGLFH
-57 GAVSGYIQ
+57 GSISGYIQ
-65 AILVV
+65 AILVI
-70 ISLILFVYLFL
+70 ISLVLFVYLFL

-87 GKYTTDLQYRID
+87 GKYTNNLQYRID

-114 LYDEDRQVQWVNP
+114 LYDTDKQIQWVNP
-127 YFVEKTGLEPIY
+127 YFVEKTGFNPSN
-139 SMNIADISPELL
+139 SMSVKDISAELSKL
-151 SFVTTDEEEDAEHG
+151 IDEDNHAD
-165 SSKTIKIGHKYYLV
+165 SKTIQIDDKYFLV
-179 QVQRELRV
+179 QVQSELKV

-192 ITQYSEMENRYENN
+192 ITHYSKIEKRYEDN

-229 VSNLDNYVTNELTN
+229 VSNLDNYITNELSN
-243 WATHEKM
+243 WASKEQM
-250 YLKRIDDD
+250 FLKLFDDD
-258 HFFILAY
+258 HFFIMAY
-265 SGKLFNAEEQGFK
+265 TGRIFDMEKNGFK
-278 VLDTIREYTSQ
+278 ILDTIREFTSQ

-306 LSVLSE
+306 LHKLND

-319 LALGRGGDQVVVRG
+319 LALGRGGDQVVVKE

-378 NHPDMDVIGSSLGI
+378 SHPDMDVLGSSLGI
-392 RRIAAMNNTPCKIVV
+392 RRIAMMNNTPCKVV
-407 DRKSLHTDVARLLDL
+407 INPNTLHSDVSRLLGMID
-422 IKKEDPEA
+422 KDPEIK
-430 DKDIITSDE
+430 KDIITPDE
-439 SNNAVTSNTLLVMV
+439 SIAIRTSKTLIVMV
-453 DHSKQSISINPK
+453 DHSKQSISINPDLYK
-465 LFEQGS
+465 GEN

-478 HHRRGEEFPE
+478 HHRRSEEFPE

-518 SIDKIEATS
+518 AIEKIEATAL
-527 MLAGITVDTKS
+527 LAGITVDTKS

-557 GADETLI
+557 GADETVI
-564 QEILKENVNSFIER
+564 QNVLKENIDSFIQR
-578 NHLIESI
+578 NHLIETV
-585 TMVGDNMA
+585 TMVNGNMA
-593 VCFGENDKNYDPVI
+593 VCFGEEDKPYDPVI

-618 NGVEASFVISKR
+618 DNVEASFVISKR

-637 SARSLGKVNVQVIM
+637 SARSLGNVNVQVIM
-651 EKMGGGGHL
+651 EKLGGGGHL

-665 QIPDASV
+665 QIPDSTV
-672 DDAKEQLI
+672 DDVKRQLI
-680 EVLSDMQN
+680 DVLTSSD
-688 NK
+688 KK

>member
-1 MASCDKIK
+1 
-9 RYIKRGID
+9 
-17 MKNIKSNLRYFL
+17 MKKIKSNLKFFL
-29 SRVDHSTQLTAA
+29 SRVDHSTQLTAI
-41 SLIVMLLSIF
+41 SLIVMLLSILV
-51 IVGVIH
+51 VGLFH
-57 GAVSGYIQ
+57 GSISGYIQ
-65 AILVV
+65 AILVI
-70 ISLILFVYLFL
+70 ISLVLFVYLFL

-87 GKYTTDLQYRID
+87 GKYTNNLQYRID

-114 LYDEDRQVQWVNP
+114 LYDTDKQIQWVNP
-127 YFVEKTGLEPIY
+127 YFVEKTGFNPSN
-139 SMNIADISPELL
+139 SMSVKDISAELSKL
-151 SFVTTDEEEDAEHG
+151 IDEDNHAD
-165 SSKTIKIGHKYYLV
+165 SKTIQIDDKYFLV
-179 QVQRELRV
+179 QVQSELKV

-192 ITQYSEMENRYENN
+192 ITHYSKIEKRYEDN

-229 VSNLDNYVTNELTN
+229 VSNLDNYITNELSN
-243 WATHEKM
+243 WASKEQM
-250 YLKRIDDD
+250 FLKRIDDD
-258 HFFILAY
+258 HFFIMAY
-265 SGKLFNAEEQGFK
+265 TGRIFDMEKNGFK
-278 VLDTIREYTSQ
+278 ILDTIREFTSQ

-306 LSVLSE
+306 LHKLND

-319 LALGRGGDQVVVRG
+319 LALGRGGDQVVVKE

-378 NHPDMDVIGSSLGI
+378 SHPDMDVLGSSLGI
-392 RRIAAMNNTPCKIVV
+392 RRIAMMNNTPCKVV
-407 DRKSLHTDVARLLDL
+407 INPNTLHSDVSRLLGMID
-422 IKKEDPEA
+422 KDPEIK
-430 DKDIITSDE
+430 KDIITPDE
-439 SNNAVTSNTLLVMV
+439 SIAIRTSKTLIVMV
-453 DHSKQSISINPK
+453 DHSKQSISINPDLYK
-465 LFEQGS
+465 GEN

-478 HHRRGEEFPE
+478 HHRRSEEFPE

-518 SIDKIEATS
+518 AIEKIEATAL
-527 MLAGITVDTKS
+527 LAGITVDTKS

-557 GADETLI
+557 GADETVI
-564 QEILKENVNSFIER
+564 QNVLKENIDSFIQR
-578 NHLIESI
+578 NHLIETV
-585 TMVGDNMA
+585 TMVNGNMA
-593 VCFGENDKNYDPVI
+593 VCFGEEDKPYDPVI

-618 NGVEASFVISKR
+618 DNVEASFVISKR

-637 SARSLGKVNVQVIM
+637 SARSLGNVNVQVIM
-651 EKMGGGGHL
+651 EKLGGGGHL

-665 QIPDASV
+665 QIPDSTV
-672 DDAKEQLI
+672 DDVKRQLI
-680 EVLSDMQN
+680 DVLTSSD
-688 NK
+688 KK

>member
-1 MASCDKIK
+1 
-9 RYIKRGID
+9 
-17 MKNIKSNLRYFL
+17 MKKLKSNLKFFL
-29 SRVDHSTQLTAA
+29 SRVDHSTQLTAV
-41 SLIVMLLSIF
+41 SLIVMLLSILV
-51 IVGVIH
+51 VGLFH
-57 GAVSGYIQ
+57 GSISGYIQ
-65 AILVV
+65 AILVI
-70 ISLILFVYLFL
+70 ISLVLFVYLFL

-87 GKYTTDLQYRID
+87 GKYTNNLQYRID

-114 LYDEDRQVQWVNP
+114 LYDTDKQIQWVNP
-127 YFVEKTGLEPIY
+127 YFVEKTGFNPSN
-139 SMNIADISPELL
+139 SMSVKDISAELSKL
-151 SFVTTDEEEDAEHG
+151 IDEDNHAD
-165 SSKTIKIGHKYYLV
+165 SKTIQIDDKYFLV
-179 QVQRELRV
+179 QVQSELKV

-192 ITQYSEMENRYENN
+192 ITHYSKIEKRYEDN

-229 VSNLDNYVTNELTN
+229 VSNLDNYITNELSN
-243 WATHEKM
+243 WASKEQM
-250 YLKRIDDD
+250 FLKRIDDD
-258 HFFILAY
+258 HFFIMAY
-265 SGKLFNAEEQGFK
+265 TGRIFDMEKNGFK
-278 VLDTIREYTSQ
+278 ILDTIREFTSQ

-306 LSVLSE
+306 LHKLND

-319 LALGRGGDQVVVRG
+319 LALGRGGDQVVVKE

-378 NHPDMDVIGSSLGI
+378 SHPDMDVLGSSLGI
-392 RRIAAMNNTPCKIVV
+392 RRIAMMNNTPCKVV
-407 DRKSLHTDVARLLDL
+407 INPNTLHSDVSRLLGMID
-422 IKKEDPEA
+422 KDPEIK
-430 DKDIITSDE
+430 KDIITPDE
-439 SNNAVTSNTLLVMV
+439 SIAIRTSKTLIVMV
-453 DHSKQSISINPK
+453 DHSKQSISINPDLYK
-465 LFEQGS
+465 GEN

-478 HHRRGEEFPE
+478 HHRRSEEFPE

-518 SIDKIEATS
+518 AIEKIEATAL
-527 MLAGITVDTKS
+527 LAGITVDTKS

-557 GADETLI
+557 GADETVI
-564 QEILKENVNSFIER
+564 QNVLKENIDSFIQR
-578 NHLIESI
+578 NHLIETV
-585 TMVGDNMA
+585 TMVNGNMA
-593 VCFGENDKNYDPVI
+593 VCFGEEDKPYDPVI

-618 NGVEASFVISKR
+618 DNVEASFVISKR

-637 SARSLGKVNVQVIM
+637 SARSLGNVNVQVIM
-651 EKMGGGGHL
+651 EKLGGGGHL

-665 QIPDASV
+665 QIPDSTV
-672 DDAKEQLI
+672 DDVKRQLI
-680 EVLSDMQN
+680 DVLTGSD
-688 NK
+688 KK

>member
-1 MASCDKIK
+1 MKKIK
-9 RYIKRGID
+9 A
-17 MKNIKSNLRYFL
+17 NLKFFL
-29 SRVDHSTQLTAA
+29 SRVDHSTQLTAV
-41 SLIVMLLSIF
+41 SLIVMLFSIL
-51 IVGVIH
+51 IVGLIH
-57 GAVSGYIQ
+57 GSVAGYIQ
-65 AILVV
+65 AILII

-87 GKYTTDLQYRID
+87 GKYTNNLQYRID

-114 LYDEDRQVQWVNP
+114 LYDSDKQIQWVNP
-127 YFVEKTGLEPIY
+127 YFVEETGFNPAN
-139 SMNIADISPELL
+139 SMTIADVSSEL
-151 SFVTTDEEEDAEHG
+151 SSMIDNEVDAGDTTIQIDD
-165 SSKTIKIGHKYYLV
+165 KYYLV
-179 QVQRELRV
+179 RVQTELKV
-187 IYLFE
+187 IYLMN
-192 ITQYSEMENRYENN
+192 ITHYTKIEKRYEEN

-229 VSNLDNYVTNELTN
+229 VSNLDNYITNELSN
-243 WATHEKM
+243 WASEQQM
-250 YLKRIDDD
+250 FLKRIDDD
-258 HFFILAY
+258 HFFIMAY
-265 SGKLFNAEEQGFK
+265 TGRIFDMEKNGFK
-278 VLDTIREYTSQ
+278 ILDVIREYTSQ

-306 LSVLSE
+306 LHKLND

-319 LALGRGGDQVVVRG
+319 LALGRGGDQVVVKE

-378 NHPDMDVIGSSLGI
+378 SHPDMDVLGSSLGI
-392 RRIAAMNNTPCKIVV
+392 RRISMMNNTPCKIVINPNT
-407 DRKSLHTDVARLLDL
+407 LHSDVSRLLGMID
-422 IKKEDPEA
+422 EDPEIK
-430 DKDIITSDE
+430 KDIISPEE
-439 SNNAVTSNTLLVMV
+439 SETIKTPRTLIVMV
-453 DHSKQSISINPK
+453 DHSKQSISINPD
-465 LFEQGS
+465 LFNGDNN
-471 EKIVVID
+471 KVVVID

-518 SIDKIEATS
+518 AIEKIEATAL
-527 MLAGITVDTKS
+527 LAGITVDTKS

-557 GADETLI
+557 GADETVI
-564 QEILKENVNSFIER
+564 QNVLKENIDSFIQKS
-578 NHLIESI
+578 HLIETI
-585 TMVGDNMA
+585 TMVNGNMA
-593 VCFGENDKNYDPVI
+593 VCFGEEDKSYDPVI

-618 NGVEASFVISKR
+618 DNVEASFVISKR

-637 SARSLGKVNVQVIM
+637 SARSLGNVNVQVIM
-651 EKMGGGGHL
+651 EKLGGGGHL

-665 QIPDASV
+665 QISDSTV
-672 DDAKEQLI
+672 EDAKNQLVD
-680 EVLSDMQN
+680 VLTESN
-688 NK
+688 NKN

>member
-1 MASCDKIK
+1 MLFSI
-9 RYIKRGID
+9 
-17 MKNIKSNLRYFL
+17 
-29 SRVDHSTQLTAA
+29 
-41 SLIVMLLSIF
+41 LIVGL
-51 IVGVIH
+51 IH
-57 GAVSGYIQ
+57 GSVAGYIQ
-65 AILVV
+65 AILII

-87 GKYTTDLQYRID
+87 GKYTNNLQYRID

-114 LYDEDRQVQWVNP
+114 LYDSDKQIQWVNP
-127 YFVEKTGLEPIY
+127 YFVEETGFNPSN
-139 SMNIADISPELL
+139 SMTIGDVSSELASMIDDETHAD
-151 SFVTTDEEEDAEHG
+151 D
-165 SSKTIKIGHKYYLV
+165 KTIQIDDKYYLV
-179 QVQRELRV
+179 QVQSELKV
-187 IYLFE
+187 IYLMN
-192 ITQYSEMENRYENN
+192 ITHYSKIEKRYEEN

-229 VSNLDNYVTNELTN
+229 ISNLDNYITNELSN
-243 WATHEKM
+243 WASEQQM
-250 YLKRIDDD
+250 FLKRIDDD
-258 HFFILAY
+258 HFFIMAY
-265 SGKLFNAEEQGFK
+265 TGRIFDMEKNGFK
-278 VLDTIREYTSQ
+278 ILDVIREYTSQ

-306 LSVLSE
+306 LHKLND

-319 LALGRGGDQVVVRG
+319 LALGRGGDQVVVKE

-378 NHPDMDVIGSSLGI
+378 SHPDMDVLGSSLGI
-392 RRIAAMNNTPCKIVV
+392 RRISMMNNTPCKIVINPNT
-407 DRKSLHTDVARLLDL
+407 LHSDVSRLLGMID
-422 IKKEDPEA
+422 EDPEIK
-430 DKDIITSDE
+430 KDIISPEE
-439 SNNAVTSNTLLVMV
+439 SEAIKTPRTLIVMV
-453 DHSKQSISINPK
+453 DHSKQSISINPD
-465 LFEQGS
+465 LFNGDNN
-471 EKIVVID
+471 KVVVID

-518 SIDKIEATS
+518 AVEKIEATAL
-527 MLAGITVDTKS
+527 LAGITVDTKS

-557 GADETLI
+557 GADETVI
-564 QEILKENVNSFIER
+564 QNVLKENIDSFIQKS
-578 NHLIESI
+578 HLIETI
-585 TMVGDNMA
+585 TMVNGNMA
-593 VCFGENDKNYDPVI
+593 VCFGEEDKSYDPVI

-618 NGVEASFVISKR
+618 DNVEASFVISKR

-637 SARSLGKVNVQVIM
+637 SARSLGNVNVQVIM
-651 EKMGGGGHL
+651 EKLGGGGHL

-665 QIPDASV
+665 QISDSTV
-672 DDAKEQLI
+672 EDAKNQLVD
-680 EVLSDMQN
+680 VLTESN
-688 NK
+688 NKN

>member
-1 MASCDKIK
+1 
-9 RYIKRGID
+9 
-17 MKNIKSNLRYFL
+17 MKKIKSNLKFFL
-29 SRVDHSTQLTAA
+29 SRVDHSTQLTAV
-41 SLIVMLLSIF
+41 SLIVMLLSILV
-51 IVGVIH
+51 VGLFH
-57 GAVSGYIQ
+57 GSISGYIQ
-65 AILVV
+65 AILVI
-70 ISLILFVYLFL
+70 ISLVLFVYLFL

-87 GKYTTDLQYRID
+87 GKYTNNLQYRID

-114 LYDEDRQVQWVNP
+114 LYDTDKQIQWVNP
-127 YFVEKTGLEPIY
+127 YFVEKTGFNPSN
-139 SMNIADISPELL
+139 SMSVKDISAELSKL
-151 SFVTTDEEEDAEHG
+151 IDEDNHAD
-165 SSKTIKIGHKYYLV
+165 SKTIQIDDKYFLV
-179 QVQRELRV
+179 QVQSELKV

-192 ITQYSEMENRYENN
+192 ITHYSKIEKRYEDN

-229 VSNLDNYVTNELTN
+229 VSNLDNYITNELSN
-243 WATHEKM
+243 WASKEQM
-250 YLKRIDDD
+250 FLKRIDDD
-258 HFFILAY
+258 HFFIMAY
-265 SGKLFNAEEQGFK
+265 TGRIFDMEKNGFK
-278 VLDTIREYTSQ
+278 ILDVIREFTSQ

-306 LSVLSE
+306 LHKLND

-319 LALGRGGDQVVVRG
+319 LALGRGGDQVVVKE

-378 NHPDMDVIGSSLGI
+378 SHPDMDVLGSSLGI
-392 RRIAAMNNTPCKIVV
+392 RRIALMNNTPCKVV
-407 DRKSLHTDVARLLDL
+407 INPNTLHSDVSRLLGMIDQDPD
-422 IKKEDPEA
+422 IK
-430 DKDIITSDE
+430 KDIITPDE
-439 SNNAVTSNTLLVMV
+439 SEAIRTSKTLIVMV
-453 DHSKQSISINPK
+453 DHSKQSISINPDLYK
-465 LFEQGS
+465 GEN

-478 HHRRGEEFPE
+478 HHRRSEEFPE

-518 SIDKIEATS
+518 AIEKIEATAL
-527 MLAGITVDTKS
+527 LAGITVDTKS

-557 GADETLI
+557 GADETVI
-564 QEILKENVNSFIER
+564 QNVLKENIDSFIQR
-578 NHLIESI
+578 NHLIETV
-585 TMVGDNMA
+585 TMVNGNMA
-593 VCFGENDKNYDPVI
+593 VCFGEEDKPYDPVI

-618 NGVEASFVISKR
+618 DNVEASFVISKR

-637 SARSLGKVNVQVIM
+637 SARSLGNVNVQVIM
-651 EKMGGGGHL
+651 EKLGGGGHL

-665 QIPDASV
+665 QIPDATV
-672 DDAKEQLI
+672 DDVKGQLI
-680 EVLSDMQN
+680 DVLTSYD
-688 NK
+688 KK

>member
-1 MASCDKIK
+1 MKKIK
-9 RYIKRGID
+9 A
-17 MKNIKSNLRYFL
+17 NLKFFL
-29 SRVDHSTQLTAA
+29 SRVDHSTQLTAV
-41 SLIVMLLSIF
+41 SLIVMLFSIL
-51 IVGVIH
+51 IVGLIH
-57 GAVSGYIQ
+57 GSVAGYIQ
-65 AILVV
+65 AILII

-87 GKYTTDLQYRID
+87 GKYTNNLQYRID

-114 LYDEDRQVQWVNP
+114 LYDSDKQIQWVNP
-127 YFVEKTGLEPIY
+127 YFVEETGFNPSN
-139 SMNIADISPELL
+139 SMTIADVSSEL
-151 SFVTTDEEEDAEHG
+151 SSMIDNDVDAG
-165 SSKTIKIGHKYYLV
+165 DKTIQIDDKYYLV
-179 QVQRELRV
+179 QVQTELKV
-187 IYLFE
+187 IYLMN
-192 ITQYSEMENRYENN
+192 ITHYTKIEKRYEEN

-229 VSNLDNYVTNELTN
+229 VSNLDNYITNELSN
-243 WATHEKM
+243 WASEQQM
-250 YLKRIDDD
+250 FLKRIDDD
-258 HFFILAY
+258 HFFIMAY
-265 SGKLFNAEEQGFK
+265 TGRIFDMEKNGFK
-278 VLDTIREYTSQ
+278 ILDVIREYTSQ

-306 LSVLSE
+306 LHKLND

-319 LALGRGGDQVVVRG
+319 LALGRGGDQVVVKE

-378 NHPDMDVIGSSLGI
+378 SHPDMDVLGSSLGI
-392 RRIAAMNNTPCKIVV
+392 RRISMMNNTPCKIVINPNT
-407 DRKSLHTDVARLLDL
+407 LHSDVSRLLGMID
-422 IKKEDPEA
+422 EDPEIK
-430 DKDIITSDE
+430 KDIISPEE
-439 SNNAVTSNTLLVMV
+439 SEAIKTPRTLIVMV
-453 DHSKQSISINPK
+453 DHSKQSISINPD
-465 LFEQGS
+465 LFNGDNN
-471 EKIVVID
+471 KVVVID

-518 SIDKIEATS
+518 AVEKIEATAL
-527 MLAGITVDTKS
+527 LAGITVDTKS

-557 GADETLI
+557 GADETVI
-564 QEILKENVNSFIER
+564 QNVLKENIDSFIQKS
-578 NHLIESI
+578 HLIETI
-585 TMVGDNMA
+585 TMVNGNMA
-593 VCFGENDKNYDPVI
+593 VCFGEEDKSYDPVI

-618 NGVEASFVISKR
+618 DNVEASFVISKR

-637 SARSLGKVNVQVIM
+637 SARSLGNVNVQVIM
-651 EKMGGGGHL
+651 EKLGGGGHL

-665 QIPDASV
+665 QISDSTV
-672 DDAKEQLI
+672 EDAKNQLVD
-680 EVLSDMQN
+680 VLTESN
-688 NK
+688 NKN

>member
-1 MASCDKIK
+1 
-9 RYIKRGID
+9 
-17 MKNIKSNLRYFL
+17 MKKIKSNLKFFL
-29 SRVDHSTQLTAA
+29 SRVDHSTQLTAI
-41 SLIVMLLSIF
+41 SLIVMLLSILV
-51 IVGVIH
+51 VGLFH
-57 GAVSGYIQ
+57 GSISGYIQ
-65 AILVV
+65 AILVI
-70 ISLILFVYLFL
+70 ISLVLFVYLFL

-87 GKYTTDLQYRID
+87 GKYTNNLQYRID

-114 LYDEDRQVQWVNP
+114 LYDTDKQIQWVNP
-127 YFVEKTGLEPIY
+127 YFVEKTGFNPSN
-139 SMNIADISPELL
+139 SMSVKDISAELSKL
-151 SFVTTDEEEDAEHG
+151 IDEDNHAD
-165 SSKTIKIGHKYYLV
+165 SKTIQIDDKYFLV
-179 QVQRELRV
+179 QVQSELKV

-192 ITQYSEMENRYENN
+192 ITHYSKIEKRYEDN

-229 VSNLDNYVTNELTN
+229 VSNLDNYITNELSN
-243 WATHEKM
+243 WASKEQM
-250 YLKRIDDD
+250 FLKRIDDD
-258 HFFILAY
+258 HFFIMAY
-265 SGKLFNAEEQGFK
+265 TGRIFDMEKNGFK
-278 VLDTIREYTSQ
+278 ILDTIREFTSQ

-306 LSVLSE
+306 LHKLND

-319 LALGRGGDQVVVRG
+319 LALGRGGDQVVVKE

-378 NHPDMDVIGSSLGI
+378 SHPDMDVLGSSLGI
-392 RRIAAMNNTPCKIVV
+392 RRIAMMNNTPCKVV
-407 DRKSLHTDVARLLDL
+407 INPNTLHSDVSRLLGMID
-422 IKKEDPEA
+422 KDPEIK
-430 DKDIITSDE
+430 KDIITPDE
-439 SNNAVTSNTLLVMV
+439 SIAIRTSKTLIVMV
-453 DHSKQSISINPK
+453 DHSKQSISINPDLYK
-465 LFEQGS
+465 GEN

-478 HHRRGEEFPE
+478 HHRRSEEFPE

-518 SIDKIEATS
+518 AIEKIEATAL
-527 MLAGITVDTKS
+527 LAGITVDTKS

-557 GADETLI
+557 GADETVI
-564 QEILKENVNSFIER
+564 QNVLKENIDSFIQR
-578 NHLIESI
+578 NHLIETV
-585 TMVGDNMA
+585 TMVNGNMA
-593 VCFGENDKNYDPVI
+593 VCFGEEDKPYDPVI

-618 NGVEASFVISKR
+618 DNVEASFVISKR

-637 SARSLGKVNVQVIM
+637 SARSLGNVNVQVIM
-651 EKMGGGGHL
+651 EKLGGGGHL

-665 QIPDASV
+665 QIPDSTV
-672 DDAKEQLI
+672 DDVKRQLI
-680 EVLSDMQN
+680 DVLISSD
-688 NK
+688 KK

>member
-1 MASCDKIK
+1 MKKIK
-9 RYIKRGID
+9 A
-17 MKNIKSNLRYFL
+17 NLKFFL
-29 SRVDHSTQLTAA
+29 SRVDHSTQLTAV
-41 SLIVMLLSIF
+41 SLIVMLFSIL
-51 IVGVIH
+51 IVGLIH
-57 GAVSGYIQ
+57 GSAAGYIQ
-65 AILVV
+65 AILVI

-87 GKYTTDLQYRID
+87 GKYTNNLQYRID

-114 LYDEDRQVQWVNP
+114 LYDTDKQIQWVNP
-127 YFVEKTGLEPIY
+127 YFVEETGFNPSN
-139 SMNIADISPELL
+139 SMTIGDVSAKLASMID
-151 SFVTTDEEEDAEHG
+151 DANPTG
-165 SSKTIKIGHKYYLV
+165 NQTIQIDDKYYLV
-179 QVQRELRV
+179 QVQTELKV
-187 IYLFE
+187 IYLMD
-192 ITQYSEMENRYENN
+192 ITHYSKIEKRYEEN

-229 VSNLDNYVTNELTN
+229 VSNLDNYITNELSN
-243 WATHEKM
+243 WASEQQM
-250 YLKRIDDD
+250 FLKRIDDD
-258 HFFILAY
+258 HFFIMAY
-265 SGKLFNAEEQGFK
+265 TGRIFEMEKTGFK
-278 VLDTIREYTSQ
+278 ILDIIREYTSQ

-306 LSVLSE
+306 LHKLND

-319 LALGRGGDQVVVRG
+319 LALGRGGDQVVVKE

-378 NHPDMDVIGSSLGI
+378 SHPDMDVLGSSLGI
-392 RRIAAMNNTPCKIVV
+392 RRISMMNNTPCKIVINPNT
-407 DRKSLHTDVARLLDL
+407 LHSDVSRLLGMID
-422 IKKEDPEA
+422 EDPSIK
-430 DKDIITSDE
+430 KDIISPEE
-439 SNNAVTSNTLLVMV
+439 SETIKTPRTLIVMV
-453 DHSKQSISINPK
+453 DHSKQSISINPD
-465 LFEQGS
+465 LFNGDNN
-471 EKIVVID
+471 KVVVID

-518 SIDKIEATS
+518 AIEKIEATAL
-527 MLAGITVDTKS
+527 LAGITVDTKS

-557 GADETLI
+557 GADETVI
-564 QEILKENVNSFIER
+564 QNVLKENIDSFIQKS
-578 NHLIESI
+578 HLIETI
-585 TMVGDNMA
+585 TMVNGNMA
-593 VCFGENDKNYDPVI
+593 VCFGEEDQSYDPVI

-618 NGVEASFVISKR
+618 DNVEASFVISKR

-637 SARSLGKVNVQVIM
+637 SARSLGNVNVQVIM
-651 EKMGGGGHL
+651 EKLGGGGHL

-665 QIPDASV
+665 QISDSTVEDVKNQLV
-672 DDAKEQLI
+672 D
-680 EVLSDMQN
+680 VLTES
-688 NK
+688 NKKN

>member
-1 MASCDKIK
+1 
-9 RYIKRGID
+9 
-17 MKNIKSNLRYFL
+17 
-29 SRVDHSTQLTAA
+29 
-41 SLIVMLLSIF
+41 MLLSILV
-51 IVGVIH
+51 VGLFH
-57 GAVSGYIQ
+57 GSISGYIQ
-65 AILVV
+65 AILVI
-70 ISLILFVYLFL
+70 ISLVLFVYLFL

-87 GKYTTDLQYRID
+87 GKYTNNLQYRID

-114 LYDEDRQVQWVNP
+114 LYDTDKQIQWVNP
-127 YFVEKTGLEPIY
+127 YFVEKTGFNPSN
-139 SMNIADISPELL
+139 SMSVKDISAELSKL
-151 SFVTTDEEEDAEHG
+151 IDEDNHAD
-165 SSKTIKIGHKYYLV
+165 SKTIQIDDKYFLV
-179 QVQRELRV
+179 QVQSELKV

-192 ITQYSEMENRYENN
+192 ITHYSKIEKRYEDN

-229 VSNLDNYVTNELTN
+229 VSNLDNYITNELSN
-243 WATHEKM
+243 WASKEQM
-250 YLKRIDDD
+250 FLKRIDDD
-258 HFFILAY
+258 HFFIMAY
-265 SGKLFNAEEQGFK
+265 TGRIFDMEKNGFK
-278 VLDTIREYTSQ
+278 ILDIIREFTSQ

-306 LSVLSE
+306 LHKLND

-319 LALGRGGDQVVVRG
+319 LALGRGGDQVVVKE

-378 NHPDMDVIGSSLGI
+378 SHPDMDVLGSSLGI
-392 RRIAAMNNTPCKIVV
+392 RRIAMMNNTPCKVV
-407 DRKSLHTDVARLLDL
+407 INPNTLHSDVSRLLGMID
-422 IKKEDPEA
+422 KDPEIK
-430 DKDIITSDE
+430 KDIITPDE
-439 SNNAVTSNTLLVMV
+439 SIAIRTSKTLIVMV
-453 DHSKQSISINPK
+453 DHSKQSISINPDLYK
-465 LFEQGS
+465 GEN

-478 HHRRGEEFPE
+478 HHRRSEEFPE

-518 SIDKIEATS
+518 AIEKIEATAL
-527 MLAGITVDTKS
+527 LAGITVDTKS

-557 GADETLI
+557 GADETVI
-564 QEILKENVNSFIER
+564 QNVLKENIDSFIQR
-578 NHLIESI
+578 NHLIETV
-585 TMVGDNMA
+585 TMVNGNMA
-593 VCFGENDKNYDPVI
+593 VCFGEEDKSYDPVI

-618 NGVEASFVISKR
+618 DNVEASFVISKR

-637 SARSLGKVNVQVIM
+637 SARSLGNVNVQVIM
-651 EKMGGGGHL
+651 EKLGGGGHL

-665 QIPDASV
+665 QIPDSTV
-672 DDAKEQLI
+672 DDVKRQLI
-680 EVLSDMQN
+680 DVLTGSD
-688 NK
+688 KK